1 MEREPRIGMGG
12 GTEAPGLIKP
22 RTILTIGA
30 VIAGAFLATLLGLW
44 NLATR
49 EDEAVIDRSAQIV
62 QNAVRLI
69 HEDIERTLG
78 VYSHWTGKTYDQL
91 FIEVEQHLK
100 QAAGNTPALF
110 SDIGIDYL
118 YIVGP
123 DDSIIYALRD
133 GARTNEP
140 LSRALPSVQP
150 LVERAR
156 SLAPDA
162 LPATDIVA
170 GKDAPILAAAEPL
183 TNGADAAAG
192 KNRPVMLF
200 GAALTN
206 ERLSRI
212 GSRLEIDDLHLG
224 NEPPDDEE
232 AATRLPSS
240 TPSRGVSVH
249 WRREEPGRTLF
260 LSALPW
266 FALGFASVAALI
278 GLIIHQGLA
287 SARLL
292 RASAVRLGESESRFR
307 DVADAA
313 SDWIWETDGDRRLT
327 YLSER
332 FETVTGHPRSRIL
345 GIRLDEFLEADEV
358 EKPLWSALIAQS
370 DRVPAIRA
378 RYRDAAGNLRIC
390 RLAAKHV
397 IGPDGE
403 TIGLRGTAND
413 ITEEVEAHQRARFLS
428 LHDSTTGLPN
438 RLMLGQFIDEQFAK
452 SGNAAAEFALLYID
466 LDRFKPINDAFGH
479 AAGDQVLAEIG
490 RRLRGLAGDGNM
502 VARVGGD
509 EFVMVLG
516 GMTRVTEIDALCL
529 RLIEEVAAPIALPSG
544 EAYVGASIGVAVAPS
559 DSTDAD
565 ELLRYADVA
574 LYDAKRGGRGLHRF
588 FAARMKQEALGR
600 QVLESELRA
609 ALLNDEFVLY
619 YQPRFDPRTLAITSV
634 EALLRWNHP
643 KRGLVD
649 PNEFISLAEDTGLIV
664 PIGAW
669 AARTACRAAQHW
681 PGIVVAVNLSSVQF
695 RRDDVVEMVRGA
707 LEASGLPPERLEL
720 ELTESV
726 ILENSPTSR
735 EKLAALKALGLRLAM
750 DDFGTGYSS
759 LGYLH
764 SYPFDRIKI
773 DRRFMTGTD
782 GIRDRRALLDAM
794 LALGGALGMAITV
807 EGVETAEQLELLR
820 QAPCDEVQGLYLSP
834 PLPAAVLEVKLGN
847 DGDPA
852 GVRSAANRP

>member
-1 MEREPRIGMGG
+1 MGG
-12 GTEAPGLIKP
+12 GAQVPGLIRP
-22 RTILTIGA
+22 RTVLTIGA
-30 VIAGAFLATLLGLW
+30 VIAAAFLVTLFGLW
-44 NLATR
+44 HLAMR
-49 EDEAVIDRSAQIV
+49 EDEAVVDRSAQIV
-62 QNAVRLI
+62 QNAVKLI

-91 FIEVEQHLK
+91 FFEVEQHLK
-100 QAAGNTPALF
+100 HGTGDTPALF

-133 GARTNEP
+133 GTRTNEP
-140 LSRALPSVQP
+140 LDRALPSVRP
-150 LVERAR
+150 LVDRAR
-156 SLAPDA
+156 TLPPDA
-162 LPATDIVA
+162 LPAADIIA

-183 TNGADAAAG
+183 TNGAQAADG
-192 KNRPVMLF
+192 KTQPVMLF

-206 ERLSRI
+206 ERLARI
-212 GSRLEIDDLHLG
+212 GSRLEIDNLHLG
-224 NEPPDDEE
+224 TEPPDDAE
-232 AATRLPSS
+232 ATVRLPSS
-240 TPSRGVSVH
+240 APAKGLSVH
-249 WRREEPGRTLF
+249 WRKEEPGRTLF

-278 GLIIHQGLA
+278 TLIIHQGIA
-287 SARLL
+287 SARML
-292 RASAVRLGESESRFR
+292 RASAVRLDESESRFR

-313 SDWIWETDGDRRLT
+313 SDWIWETDADRRLT

-332 FETVTGHPRSRIL
+332 FEAVTGHPRSRIL
-345 GIRLDEFLEADEV
+345 GTRLDEFLDADET
-358 EKPLWSALIAQS
+358 ERPLWSALVAQS

-378 RYRDAAGNLRIC
+378 RYRDANGNLRIC

-397 IGPDGE
+397 VGPDG
-403 TIGLRGTAND
+403 TTVGLRGTAND

-438 RLMLGQFIDEQFAK
+438 RLMLGQFVNEQLAK
-452 SGNAAAEFALLYID
+452 AGDGAAGFALLYID

-509 EFVMVLG
+509 EFVMALG
-516 GMTRVTEIDALCL
+516 GVTRVADIDALCQK
-529 RLIEEVAAPIALPSG
+529 LIEDVSAPIALSSG

-559 DSTDAD
+559 DSNDAD

-574 LYDAKRGGRGLHRF
+574 LYDAKRDGRGLHRF
-588 FAARMKQEALGR
+588 FAAHMKQEALNR
-600 QVLESELRA
+600 RNLESELRA
-609 ALLNDEFVLY
+609 ALTNDEFVLY

-669 AARTACRAAQHW
+669 AARTACRAAQQW

-707 LEASGLPPERLEL
+707 LEGSGLPPARLEL

-735 EKLAALKALGLRLAM
+735 EKLAALKALGVRLAM

-773 DRRFMTGTD
+773 DRRFMTGSD
-782 GIRDRRALLDAM
+782 GIRDRKALLDAM
-794 LALGGALGMAITV
+794 LALGKALGMAITV
-807 EGVETAEQLELLR
+807 EGIETAEQLELLR
-820 QAPCDEVQGLYLSP
+820 EAPCDEVQGLYLSP
-834 PLPAAVLEVKLGN
+834 PLPTTVLEVRLGRN
-847 DGDPA
+847 DDPA
-852 GVRSAANRP
+852 GNRNAGSRP